1 MSASR
6 EQSGLPERYS
16 IIIALVSM
24 ATLIAVVVA
33 ITTMVILHITDPKA
47 EEKALMKDLR
57 VRSVALDYARS
68 NKFDLFTALMSR
80 FSESS
85 VLTSESE
92 LQRAYSLFYRQV
104 RIDSAEDH
112 AVNQRQ
118 WTPGM
123 DVSLLVRVEPYN
135 RSETL
140 IDDTELLVWVW
151 VIWNDYGDLVG
162 HRITLPEQ

>member
-1 MSASR
+1 MNRHQRRLPPDHVYTHIDVTSA
-6 EQSGLPERYS
+6 
-16 IIIALVSM
+16 
-24 ATLIAVVVA
+24 
-33 ITTMVILHITDPKA
+33 KA
-47 EEKALMKDLR
+47 EEKALMRDLR

-123 DVSLLVRVEPYN
+123 DVPLLVRVEPYN

-140 IDDTELLVWVW
+140 FKELISEVVEIEKAQ
-151 VIWNDYGDLVG
+151 VRERAYPPG
-162 HRITLPEQ
+162 ITNRR